1 MERPPL
7 GPGSRPHLLAAP
19 ARTARTLEMHVV
31 DQPAAAARAHH
42 VDRQHLIAIRALQLH
57 AKGPQL
63 IVTRHDQRSFDDP
76 ITGVVEIFLDH
87 GDALLQ
93 YAGVHVVRRG
103 ASLGAPELTHALEI
117 VCFDRGEKLRDRLI
131 HRLRDRRARPGIF
144 PAGGAAGEQE
154 QSKREPSLHE
164 ARPVVKVTRR

>member
-31 DQPAAAARAHH
+31 DQPAAAVRAHH